1 MTGRFPAFTCAV
13 GGIPQRFGPAR
24 LASAAATALLIVA
37 GIVVP
42 LPVAGQDNTA
52 DDAVLRIVA
61 RKLANGKIEFGLQ
74 QRQTDDSWGD
84 RLLPRA
90 RLFPTNAAVGRW
102 LYSSPLDLDV
112 NEVRIAARKRPDG
125 RIEFGLQQR
134 QTNRSWADQQL
145 PSRRFFPAETAVGR
159 WLASSP
165 LTVAAP
171 RAAPSRAPGS
181 PTLLVDS
188 PYYVYGSSTPTGE
201 GCVINHYVRI
211 ESIRGGRRHSDFFA
225 GATSY
230 TISPTRL
237 GGFVANWFD
246 AFTHGQRDRR
256 FDFEFVAEGCPRE
269 LGPIGP
275 FTITASGPAG
285 TTPAVLD
292 LYLFVYDRGSG
303 IVGADTGTP
312 QLRLPATSPATV
324 YLDATSLD
332 LGQPSLVTLDSDN
345 ARHDLFVGA
354 TKYEVTPSS
363 HNGISASI
371 RHRGD
376 VCYSNEDRSGA
387 WCTPGSVDLVLAA
400 SNWPA
405 TRGQLPVGTTASFTL
420 TARGDPNAAPATLEL
435 TVVVVDE
442 TPEGTFPET
451 SNQPTRVVLGGPPIV
466 GDIPS
471 RCEPVPVE
479 ESDRAC
485 RPATVGEPIPMGRFD
500 YEFPA
505 DLQAGS
511 VVEFEFSRAV
521 VTGLFD
527 RGEIQGWGHRWWISI
542 CVLDARRIWQGKP
555 WEDDSIVGPEERFY
569 DAVPT
574 EDGRWQIGRSRLS
587 MPC

>member
-1 MTGRFPAFTCAV
+1 MFAREL
-13 GGIPQRFGPAR
+13 GGASRRFGRAG
-24 LASAAATALLIVA
+24 LAAAAVIALLAVA
-37 GIVVP
+37 GTVVP
-42 LPVAGQDNTA
+42 LPVAGQGNTA
-52 DDAVLRIVA
+52 DSAVLRIVA
-61 RKLANGKIEFGLQ
+61 QRLANGKVEFGLQ
-74 QRQTDDSWGD
+74 QHQTGDSWGD

-145 PSRRFFPAETAVGR
+145 PSRRFFPTDTAVGR

-165 LTVAAP
+165 LTVIAP
-171 RAAPSRAPGS
+171 RPAPTRAPGS

-188 PYYVYGSSTPTGE
+188 PYYLYSTSTPIEDRCRVDLGIR
-201 GCVINHYVRI
+201 V
-211 ESIRGGRRHSDFFA
+211 ESIRGGLRHSDFFSD
-225 GATSY
+225 ATSY

-237 GGFVANWFD
+237 GGVAANWFD

-256 FDFEFVAEGCPRE
+256 FDFDIVTEHCPKE

-275 FTITASGPAG
+275 FTITASGPPG

-292 LYLFVYDRGSG
+292 LYVVVYDGGSG
-303 IVGADTGTP
+303 SVGADTGTP
-312 QLRLPATSPATV
+312 QLRLPAASPATV

-376 VCYSNEDRSGA
+376 VCYSNQDRSGS
-387 WCTPGSVDLVLAA
+387 WCTPGSIDLVLAA
-400 SNWPA
+400 SNWPT

-420 TARGDPNAAPATLEL
+420 TARGDPNAAQATMEL
-435 TVVVVDE
+435 IVVVVHE

-451 SNQPTRVVLGGPPIV
+451 SNQPTRVVLRGPPIV

-471 RCEPVPVE
+471 PCRPAPVE
-479 ESDRAC
+479 EADRTC
-485 RPATVGEPIPMGRFD
+485 RPETVGEPIPLGRFD
-500 YEFPA
+500 RELPA

-511 VVEFEFSRAV
+511 VVEFGITHAV
-521 VTGLFD
+521 VTGIFD
-527 RGEIQGWGHRWWISI
+527 RGEIPGWGHRWWISI
-542 CVLDARRIWQGKP
+542 CVLEARRVWQGYP
-555 WEDDSIVGPEERFY
+555 WDDNSIVGPEERFY
-569 DAVPT
+569 DAVRT
-574 EDGRWQIGRSRLS
+574 EDGRWHIGSSHEQSLS
-587 MPC
+587 MAC